1 MEFYGIEE
9 RKTGIRWIQSHQL
22 QYISAEQPYAEA
34 NVGIYTGRTNDGYG
48 LGLYW
53 TDFSATAPE
62 VKTFTV
68 DIPGRNGLLDYSEA
82 LTGSPVYKNATLSAT
97 FVAACT
103 MAEWHKLY
111 QNVRQELHGQVCTI
125 VADSNSSYAY
135 RGRCTVDSTME
146 DAKHAVFT
154 ISADIEPYCY
164 DNFPLQK
171 GFLWDATDFSG
182 SLPDA
187 LTLSES
193 GEITETLYAP
203 NGRVGGLY
211 GEVTVIAEFPCTVT
225 INGTAKEIEEADVIL
240 LNTCA
245 IRENA
250 EEKVFGKVGYVK
262 NLKKKNPNLI
272 FGLCGCMAQEE
283 VVIKRILEK
292 HPHIDLIF
300 GTHNIHRLPTLLKEA
315 MFSKEMVVEVW
326 SKEGDV
332 IENTPVTRANGHKAW
347 VNIMYGCNKFC
358 TYCIVPYTRGKER
371 SRLMDDIIEEVKG
384 LKADGYQEITLL
396 GQNVNS
402 YGKDL
407 EEDYD
412 FATLLEEVAKTGI
425 ARIRFTTSHPWDF
438 SREMIEI
445 INQYD
450 NIMPYI
456 HLPVQSGNTE
466 ILKLM
471 GRRYT
476 REQYLELFRMIKEVM
491 PDCSITTDIIV
502 GFPNETEE
510 QFQDTLS
517 LYEECEY
524 DLAYTFIY
532 SPREGTPAAKMQ
544 DNVPFEQKQ
553 DRLER
558 LNEVVKEKALKQN
571 QRFLN
576 QIVDVLVDGP
586 SKRDE
591 TMMTGYTA
599 HQKLIN
605 FKGRKEDIGK
615 IVPVK
620 VTEVKTWALKGEQV
634 D

>member
-1 MEFYGIEE
+1 MNQADAE
-9 RKTGIRWIQSHQL
+9 RMAGQL
-22 QYISAEQPYAEA
+22 QVI
-34 NVGIYTGRTNDGYG
+34 GYQQ
-48 LGLYW
+48 
-53 TDFSATAPE
+53 TE
-62 VKTFTV
+62 
-68 DIPGRNGLLDYSEA
+68 R
-82 LTGSPVYKNATLSAT
+82 
-97 FVAACT
+97 
-103 MAEWHKLY
+103 
-111 QNVRQELHGQVCTI
+111 
-125 VADSNSSYAY
+125 
-135 RGRCTVDSTME
+135 ME
-146 DAKHAVFT
+146 DA
-154 ISADIEPYCY
+154 D
-164 DNFPLQK
+164 L
-171 GFLWDATDFSG
+171 
-182 SLPDA
+182 
-187 LTLSES
+187 
-193 GEITETLYAP
+193 
-203 NGRVGGLY
+203 
-211 GEVTVIAEFPCTVT
+211 
-225 INGTAKEIEEADVIL
+225 IL
-240 LNTCA
+240 LNTCCV
-245 IRENA
+245 RESA
-250 EEKVFGKVGYVK
+250 EDKVYGKIGEIK
-262 NLKKKNPNLI
+262 HLKAANPQLI
-272 FGLCGCMAQEE
+272 FGIMGCMAQKEGDAL
-283 VVIKRILEK
+283 IRRA
-292 HPHIDLIF
+292 PHIDFVL
-300 GTHNIHRLPTLLKEA
+300 GTNKVHELGQVVRKLEAVHEHVVDVMADDTELP
-315 MFSKEMVVEVW
+315 
-326 SKEGDV
+326 EG
-332 IENTPVTRANGHKAW
+332 IPVARQGKLSAW
-347 VNIMYGCNKFC
+347 IPIMYGCNNFC

-371 SRLMDDIIEEVKG
+371 SRLMNDIIEEVKG

-576 QIVDVLVDGP
+576 QVVDVLVDGP

>member
-1 MEFYGIEE
+1 MEQLKNESSRQYEYMEEMKKWVQKKSEELGRKLTCHVTTFGCQMNEKDSEKLLGILETIGYEE
-9 RKTGIRWIQSHQL
+9 VETED
-22 QYISAEQPYAEA
+22 A
-34 NVGIYTGRTNDGYG
+34 
-48 LGLYW
+48 
-53 TDFSATAPE
+53 DFLIFNT
-62 VKTFTV
+62 
-68 DIPGRNGLLDYSEA
+68 
-82 LTGSPVYKNATLSAT
+82 
-97 FVAACT
+97 
-103 MAEWHKLY
+103 
-111 QNVRQELHGQVCTI
+111 
-125 VADSNSSYAY
+125 
-135 RGRCTVDSTME
+135 CTV
-146 DAKHAVFT
+146 
-154 ISADIEPYCY
+154 
-164 DNFPLQK
+164 
-171 GFLWDATDFSG
+171 
-182 SLPDA
+182 
-187 LTLSES
+187 
-193 GEITETLYAP
+193 
-203 NGRVGGLY
+203 
-211 GEVTVIAEFPCTVT
+211 
-225 INGTAKEIEEADVIL
+225 
-240 LNTCA
+240 
-245 IRENA
+245 RENA
-250 EEKVFGKVGYVK
+250 NTKLYGHLGQVK
-262 NLKKKNPNLI
+262 KMKERNPQMMI
-272 FGLCGCMAQEE
+272 GLCGCMMQEE
-283 VVIKRILEK
+283 HVIEK
-292 HPHIDLIF
+292 IRSSYKFVDIIF
-300 GTHNIHRLPTLLKEA
+300 GTHNIFKLAELLKARVDSKGMIVDIWKDTDQIVEDLPSDRK
-315 MFSKEMVVEVW
+315 FSFKC
-326 SKEGDV
+326 G
-332 IENTPVTRANGHKAW
+332 

-476 REQYLELFRMIKEVM
+476 REQYLELFHMIKEVM

-576 QIVDVLVDGP
+576 QVVDVLVDGP

>member
-1 MEFYGIEE
+1 M
-9 RKTGIRWIQSHQL
+9 
-22 QYISAEQPYAEA
+22 YIIGKKCGE
-34 NVGIYTGRTNDGYG
+34 
-48 LGLYW
+48 
-53 TDFSATAPE
+53 
-62 VKTFTV
+62 KMK
-68 DIPGRNGLLDYSEA
+68 DYSEYFKGPNLKEA
-82 LTGSPVYKNATLSAT
+82 QKRSRK
-97 FVAACT
+97 
-103 MAEWHKLY
+103 
-111 QNVRQELHGQVCTI
+111 QV
-125 VADSNSSYAY
+125 DHLK
-135 RGRCTVDSTME
+135 
-146 DAKHAVFT
+146 DAFEIPSDMV
-154 ISADIEPYCY
+154 SVG
-164 DNFPLQK
+164 K
-171 GFLWDATDFSG
+171 GKTYYIHTYGCQANERDG
-182 SLPDA
+182 
-187 LTLSES
+187 
-193 GEITETLYAP
+193 ETLAGIFEMMGY
-203 NGRVGGLY
+203 
-211 GEVTVIAEFPCTVT
+211 TV
-225 INGTAKEIEEADVIL
+225 AKEIEEADVIL

-262 NLKKKNPNLI
+262 NLKKKKPNLI

-476 REQYLELFRMIKEVM
+476 REQYLELFHMIKEAIHTGFGVYKTLAGRSHGLYHIGRKHLNSRRQ
-491 PDCSITTDIIV
+491 CSCIKFHIRKFIYRKMQKYGRHISCKYTNCFILRRRRIFHFFFKT
-502 GFPNETEE
+502 FPNLPYPFLGCHGSAKC
-510 QFQDTLS
+510 QIR
-517 LYEECEY
+517 
-524 DLAYTFIY
+524 IY
-532 SPREGTPAAKMQ
+532 
-544 DNVPFEQKQ
+544 
-553 DRLER
+553 
-558 LNEVVKEKALKQN
+558 
-571 QRFLN
+571 
-576 QIVDVLVDGP
+576 I
-586 SKRDE
+586 
-591 TMMTGYTA
+591 
-599 HQKLIN
+599 
-605 FKGRKEDIGK
+605 
-615 IVPVK
+615 
-620 VTEVKTWALKGEQV
+620 
-634 D
+634 